1 MIAGFLMGLDMG
13 EVGVWASI
21 GPPNQ
26 PPGAYPDLSG
36 RILAVDGLAQEFSE
50 WPDADATDAA
60 ITLTTHGIAEAKD
73 CLSG

>member
-1 MIAGFLMGLDMG
+1 VRRTRRRRDPRRRKAP
-13 EVGVWASI
+13 SI

-36 RILAVDGLAQEFSE
+36 RIFAVDGLAQEFSE
-50 WPDADATDAA
+50 WPDADATHAA